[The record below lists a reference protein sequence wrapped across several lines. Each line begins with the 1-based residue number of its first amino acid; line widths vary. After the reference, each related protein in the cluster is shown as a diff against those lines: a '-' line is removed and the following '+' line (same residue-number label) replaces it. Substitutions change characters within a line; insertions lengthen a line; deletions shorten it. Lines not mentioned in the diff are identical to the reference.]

1 MLPGS
6 VSTKTS
12 YEKGEENV
20 GLDSQGRAYDPA
32 IWVNWKAVNI
42 GVFTLKKGDNVFTF
56 TKKGSGNVNVYS
68 LEAKLY
74 DKVYGNTIIKTS
86 DITEN
91 SRNFVEKPVGVQFK
105 NATDCGY
112 TYIGDYTTNDVA
124 IFHFWFEIDGVAN
137 VTLTASS
144 TKILQR
150 AKNADGVTQ
159 TWKPT
164 VTDSLQLNKVINAT
178 FGEGNET
185 INISDNEILPG
196 FVSQVAGTNSLKD
209 DDGRGYDANIW
220 VNWHEA
226 NLGTFTL
233 KKGDNVFKIKNLST
247 DNPKGRIINLYSL
260 NVYYNN

>member
-12 YEKGEENV
+12 YEKGEENLV
-20 GLDSQGRAYDPA
+20 LDSQGRAYDPA

-112 TYIGDYTTNDVA
+112 TYIGDYSTNDVA
-124 IFHFWFEIDGVAN
+124 IFHFWSEIDGEEN

-144 TKILQR
+144 TKIY
-150 AKNADGVTQ
+150 K
-159 TWKPT
+159 
-164 VTDSLQLNKVINAT
+164 
-178 FGEGNET
+178 E
-185 INISDNEILPG
+185 
-196 FVSQVAGTNSLKD
+196 LKMLL
-209 DDGRGYDANIW
+209 
-220 VNWHEA
+220 V
-226 NLGTFTL
+226 
-233 KKGDNVFKIKNLST
+233 
-247 DNPKGRIINLYSL
+247 
-260 NVYYNN
+260 